1 MNLELKLLQRELDG
15 KNKIIQSLE
24 TENDTQIEQSNS
36 VGWFSYTETK
46 LLLGLLFLLTLL
58 QLMRLFQGK
67 STETSK
73 ADSLLGVDDEFADID
88 PVEIKMDL
96 AKSLIEDNDFSGAR
110 EILIEI
116 ISDSGA
122 DGIEKAEALLKS
134 IAKTICSGSKFFLI
148 SSKKPSLNIDVPII
162 ILETPISSISNASLI
177 FLIPPPTCSLRLGI
191 CNNFFMT
198 AIFN

>member
-1 MNLELKLLQRELDG
+1 MISDLNQSEVINNINENYDQTRTLTIESDKNLIEQLNLELKLLQSEVDG

-24 TENDTQIEQSNS
+24 TENDTKIEQDKS
-36 VGWFSYTETK
+36 VVWFSYTETK

-73 ADSLLGVDDEFADID
+73 AHSLLGMDDEFADID

-96 AKSLIEDNDFSGAR
+96 AKSLIEDNDLSGAR
-110 EILIEI
+110 EILFEI
-116 ISDSGA
+116 ISESGA

-134 IAKTICSGSKFFLI
+134 IDKT
-148 SSKKPSLNIDVPII
+148 
-162 ILETPISSISNASLI
+162 
-177 FLIPPPTCSLRLGI
+177 
-191 CNNFFMT
+191 
-198 AIFN
+198 

>member
-1 MNLELKLLQRELDG
+1 MNPSINNSKLNNIFESSNKIDEIPYFVISDLNQSEVINNIKENYDQTRTLTIESDKNLIEQLNLEVKLLQSEVDG

-24 TENDTQIEQSNS
+24 TESDTKIEQNKS

-96 AKSLIEDNDFSGAR
+96 AKSLIEDNDLSGAS
-110 EILIEI
+110 EILFEI
-116 ISDSGA
+116 ISESDA
-122 DGIEKAEALLKS
+122 DGIEKAEALLKA
-134 IAKTICSGSKFFLI
+134 IDKT
-148 SSKKPSLNIDVPII
+148 
-162 ILETPISSISNASLI
+162 
-177 FLIPPPTCSLRLGI
+177 
-191 CNNFFMT
+191 
-198 AIFN
+198 

>member
-1 MNLELKLLQRELDG
+1 MISDLYQSEVINNIKENYDQTRTLTIESDKNLIEQLNLELKLLQSEVDG

-24 TENDTQIEQSNS
+24 TENDTKIEQNNS
-36 VGWFSYTETK
+36 VGWFSYTQTK

-73 ADSLLGVDDEFADID
+73 ADSLPGMDDEFADID

-96 AKSLIEDNDFSGAR
+96 AKSLIEDNDLSGAR
-110 EILIEI
+110 EILFEI
-116 ISDSGA
+116 ISESGT

-134 IAKTICSGSKFFLI
+134 IDKT
-148 SSKKPSLNIDVPII
+148 
-162 ILETPISSISNASLI
+162 
-177 FLIPPPTCSLRLGI
+177 
-191 CNNFFMT
+191 
-198 AIFN
+198 